1 MTIDNDLEPE
11 LEGTDD
17 GDNSQHN
24 VIHLSGMYENWFL
37 DYASYVILERAVPA
51 IEDGLK
57 PVQRRILHSMW
68 EMDDGRYNKVA
79 NIIGNTMKYHP
90 HGDAS
95 IGEALVGMGQKDLLI
110 DQQGNWGNILTGD
123 SAAAPRYIEA
133 RLSKF
138 ALEVAFNPKTTLW
151 QSSYDGRNKEPVT
164 LPMKFPLLL
173 AQGVEGI
180 AVGLAT
186 KILPHNF
193 NELIEGSIA
202 VLRGRRPVVLPDFPT
217 GGMADFSNYNDGM
230 RGGKIRIRAKISQL
244 DKKTL
249 VITEIPF
256 STTTVSLIDSI
267 VAAND
272 KGKIKI
278 RKVEDNTAENVEIII
293 HLAPGIS
300 PDKTIDALYAFT
312 DCEISIS
319 PNACVIESEK
329 PRFLGVTDILKITT
343 NQTLELLKRE
353 LEIKLAE
360 LQEQWH
366 FSSLEKIFIKEEMYI
381 DFKKYDSR
389 EDLYAYLYAQFK
401 PFRKKLVRDITDDDL
416 LKLTQIPM
424 IRITKFDSF
433 KADEKLKELE
443 AGMTEV
449 KNHLANLVD
458 YAVEYFKNLK
468 KKYGEGRERKTE
480 IKSFENI
487 VATSVAVANEKLYV
501 NRAEGFAGYGMKKD
515 EFVCDCSDIDDI
527 IVFRKDG
534 TMIVTKVQ
542 EKSFVGKD
550 VVHINV
556 FKKNDERTIYNMIY
570 RDGQRGNVMVKRFA
584 VTGVTRDKPYDLTKG
599 TQGSEILYFTANPNG
614 EAEIVTVF
622 HRALPKLKKL
632 QFDFDFKEIA
642 IKGRTSQGNI
652 LTRNPVRKIVHK
664 EQGVS
669 TLDARSIWFDDTV
682 QRLNAEER
690 GTFLG
695 KFKGDDK
702 ILTVMQSGEYKLHSF
717 DLSTHFDE
725 DMILI
730 EKWNPQKPLTAI
742 YWDGEKEQYTVKRF
756 LVEPSPNKVKF
767 ITEHEKSVLEHIFS
781 DWLPVVELKFS
792 KVKGDEPA
800 PEKINLA
807 EFIAVKG
814 LKAIGNKL
822 SPNKIKSIERLEP
835 LPYEEPAVET
845 SEEVDL
851 TGDSLPLEI
860 PVDEEDIE
868 PVSKEVIQKLQAS
881 VKKEKPAAKKNK
893 GAKSAEQQLGLELE

>member
-1 MTIDNDLEPE
+1 MTTDKDTPEELEPE
-11 LEGTDD
+11 FD
-17 GDNSQHN
+17 GSDSTSHN

-57 PVQRRILHSMW
+57 PVQRRILHAMW

-79 NIIGNTMKYHP
+79 NIIGHTMKYHP

-95 IGEALVGMGQKDLLI
+95 IGDALVGLGQKELLI

-133 RLSKF
+133 RPSKF
-138 ALEVAFNPKTTLW
+138 ALEVAFNPKTTVW

-193 NELIEGSIA
+193 NELIDGSIA
-202 VLRGRRPVVLPDFPT
+202 VLRGRKPVVLPDFPT

-230 RGGKIRIRAKISQL
+230 RGGRIRVRAKISAL

-249 VITEIPF
+249 VISEIPF
-256 STTTVSLIDSI
+256 STTTASLIDSI
-267 VAAND
+267 IAAND

-278 RKVEDNTAENVEIII
+278 RKVEDNTAEHVEIII
-293 HLAPGIS
+293 HLAAGIS

-312 DCEISIS
+312 SCEISIS
-319 PNACVIESEK
+319 PNACVIETDK
-329 PRFLGVTDILKITT
+329 PNFLGVTDILKISTHR
-343 NQTLELLKRE
+343 TLELLKRE
-353 LEIKLAE
+353 LEIKLSE

-366 FSSLEKIFIKEEMYI
+366 FASLEKIFIKEEMYI
-381 DFKKYDSR
+381 DFKKYDNR
-389 EDLYAYLYAQFK
+389 EDLYQYLYACFK
-401 PFRKKLVRDITDDDL
+401 PFKKKLVREINDDDL

-443 AGMTEV
+443 TAMAEV
-449 KNHLANLVD
+449 KEQLASLVD

-501 NRAEGFAGYGMKKD
+501 NRLEGFAGYGMKKD

-534 TMIVTKVQ
+534 TMLVTKVQ
-542 EKSFVGKD
+542 EKTFVGKD

-556 FKKNDERTIYNMIY
+556 FKKNDERTIYNMVY
-570 RDGQRGNVMVKRFA
+570 RDGPRGNIMVKRFA
-584 VTGVTRDKPYDLTKG
+584 VTGVTRDKPYPLTKG
-599 TQGSEILYFTANPNG
+599 TEGSEVLYFTANPNG
-614 EAEIVTVF
+614 EAEVITVF
-622 HRALPKLKKL
+622 HRAAPKLRKL
-632 QFDFDFKEIA
+632 QFDFNFAELD
-642 IKGRTSQGNI
+642 IKGRSSQGNI
-652 LTRNPVRKIVHK
+652 LTRYSVRKIAHK

-742 YWDGEKEQYTVKRF
+742 YWDGEKEQFTVKRF

-767 ITEHEKSVLEHIFS
+767 ITEHEKSVLEHVFS
-781 DWLPVVELKFS
+781 DWLPQVELKFS
-792 KVKGDEPA
+792 KVKGDEPS
-800 PEKINLA
+800 PEKINLS

-822 SPNKIKSIERLEP
+822 SQNKIKSIERLEP
-835 LPYEEPAVET
+835 LPYDEPQVEQT
-845 SEEVDL
+845 EEVDL

-881 VKKEKPAAKKNK
+881 VKKDKAAGKKKK
-893 GAKSAEQQLGLELE
+893 GGKSSEQLGLELE